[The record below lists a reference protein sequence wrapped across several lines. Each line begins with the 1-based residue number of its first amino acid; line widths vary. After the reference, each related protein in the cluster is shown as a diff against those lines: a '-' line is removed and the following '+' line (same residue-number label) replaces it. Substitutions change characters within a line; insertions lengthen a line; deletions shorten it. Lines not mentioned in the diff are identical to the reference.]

1 MTLAMTRRRLGPAT
15 LIVALML
22 ALAAGP
28 AGAATATRTSFE
40 QAQSQ
45 FMCVLCHEPLNE
57 ARSDEAY
64 TENAYVRQL
73 IAHGD
78 TLAQIKHE
86 MVLQYGPGVLA
97 VPPAH
102 GFSLLVFIIPGA
114 VIVLGLALIAV
125 TIPRWRRRATVQ
137 AAQAPT
143 RAGPG
148 ISDEDARRLDAELA
162 RQP

>member
-1 MTLAMTRRRLGPAT
+1 MSLVVRRRRLAPAA
-15 LIVALML
+15 LVAALVL
-22 ALAAGP
+22 AVGAGP
-28 AGAATATRTSFE
+28 ALAGSSRASFG

-78 TLAQIKHE
+78 TLPQIKRE

-97 VPPAH
+97 VPPAR
-102 GFSLLVFIIPGA
+102 GFSLLVFVIPGA
-114 VIVLGLALIAV
+114 VIVVGLALIAY
-125 TIPRWRRRATVQ
+125 TIPRWRRRATAQ
-137 AAQAPT
+137 AADAPA
-143 RAGPG
+143 RAGPR
-148 ISDEDARRLDAELA
+148 ISDEDAERLDADLA

>member
-1 MTLAMTRRRLGPAT
+1 VSRAIPHRRLGPAA
-15 LIVALML
+15 LVVALVL

-28 AGAATATRTSFE
+28 ALAATSHTSFE

-78 TLAQIKHE
+78 TLAEIKHE
-86 MVLQYGPGVLA
+86 MILQYGPGVLA
-97 VPPAH
+97 VPPAS
-102 GFSLLVFIIPGA
+102 GFSLLVFVIPGA
-114 VIVLGLALIAV
+114 VIVLGLALIAY
-125 TIPRWRRRATVQ
+125 TIPRWRRRASAQ
-137 AAQAPT
+137 AAGAPVL
-143 RAGPG
+143 AGPR
-148 ISDEDARRLDAELA
+148 ISDEDARRLDADLA
-162 RQP
+162 RQS